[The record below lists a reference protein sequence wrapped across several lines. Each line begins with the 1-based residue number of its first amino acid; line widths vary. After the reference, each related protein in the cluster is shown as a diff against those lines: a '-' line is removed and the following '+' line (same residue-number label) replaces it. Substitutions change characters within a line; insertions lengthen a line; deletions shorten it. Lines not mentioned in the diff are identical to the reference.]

1 MELKFAER
9 LRKYRRDRD
18 MTQEELA
25 QKIGISPQSVS
36 KWERDEGLPDVTMLP
51 KLAGYFGVTIDA
63 LLGYDETAQKE
74 DFDTYFQES
83 RKIYDT
89 QEKFDYIRGYA
100 EKYPQDYRYARDL
113 VHAITEL
120 PREKWDEYMPLMRE
134 NCEKIV
140 NGCTIQWFREQA
152 IRDMCMICPDAE
164 LEKWKMLCASGYD
177 AHREEVIEN
186 RLAKQGRKEE
196 AILQHSINN
205 FEIVCH
211 FLTRSNHDHRDA
223 ARTEMWCRNQMK
235 FLEFLGGGDGVPE
248 LWRGRYAHCAM
259 EISRMMF
266 WTGRNE
272 EGYEW
277 LDRAFELYDI
287 WCAIPDGTPLDTG
300 NPDLF
305 GGIRGVKGLY
315 GDHAWDILLPDGTY
329 RYFHEAHAYILPE
342 KTDLYHMIFHWFGA
356 ENVRDEERMQPY
368 IARAKALAG
377 IEE

>member
-63 LLGYDETAQKE
+63 LLGYDEAAQKE
-74 DFDTYFQES
+74 DFDAYFQES

-140 NGCTIQWFREQA
+140 NGCTIQWFRESA
-152 IRDMCMICPDAE
+152 IRDMCMICPDA
-164 LEKWKMLCASGYD
+164 
-177 AHREEVIEN
+177 
-186 RLAKQGRKEE
+186 
-196 AILQHSINN
+196 
-205 FEIVCH
+205 
-211 FLTRSNHDHRDA
+211 
-223 ARTEMWCRNQMK
+223 
-235 FLEFLGGGDGVPE
+235 
-248 LWRGRYAHCAM
+248 
-259 EISRMMF
+259 
-266 WTGRNE
+266 
-272 EGYEW
+272 
-277 LDRAFELYDI
+277 
-287 WCAIPDGTPLDTG
+287 
-300 NPDLF
+300 
-305 GGIRGVKGLY
+305 
-315 GDHAWDILLPDGTY
+315 
-329 RYFHEAHAYILPE
+329 
-342 KTDLYHMIFHWFGA
+342 
-356 ENVRDEERMQPY
+356 
-368 IARAKALAG
+368 
-377 IEE
+377 